1 MNILSSYETIAK
13 SNGTTL
19 KKHTE
24 DALDISNYLISS
36 NKAVLENWGK
46 LNEIDV
52 SLLEENIHS
61 ALFFHDFGKGAIKWQ
76 EEALKNEP
84 HLPPHAPYSGYFLF
98 QNEGDFCSRLAC
110 ISHHSLLTEYSF
122 DKVPYPGSFNEKYL
136 MEFATKNNYK
146 ISLNVPWA
154 NYFEGLKKFK
164 ISSQSPNF
172 RNKWNNQIDTKFKA
186 KYCLILSYL
195 TTSDGIASKI
205 EEENTLGLDVTN
217 ILTKWFPSPSD
228 IYKGISKIKGNKK
241 LTDIQN
247 RVLNV
252 MSQSSNIFDYSKP
265 FRIEAPCGEG
275 KTLAALLVAKELI
288 NQNIIN
294 KVIFTLP
301 TQVTS
306 NNMVQEFEDEYRIPR
321 DWIGIYHSEVM
332 SFLIENTDEEEES
345 DFSISSQK
353 FWNLIYSKPFNI
365 STIDHLLLSLVNG
378 FKYAPRAFG
387 NILNSL
393 IVIDELHYY
402 DSHTIGMV
410 ECLCEVLRRLK
421 IPHIIMSATIPSQI
435 KHKFDDSYQKIQSSG
450 RDNECKEKNPF
461 TFEYHNSEI
470 DEDETVSDEFI
481 KLLMESDGQNVGI
494 IVNTVP
500 KSKMIFSE
508 LKQRFPERQILLY
521 NSQFMR
527 KDRPKKEKI
536 LRIFGK
542 RLFEEPGEEEIQ
554 FCKQYGFDPD
564 LPFIFVGTQVAEIS
578 LNISFDVLIS
588 ELAPLDAL
596 IQRGGRLH
604 RKMSFNN
611 SEECNCPQCKRFDN
625 EHTYKFHIFDTGEFC
640 YPYYTHEDKNGVMKE
655 IIENTRKQIFKNTL
669 FTFKI
674 GIKMMDNVY
683 TNEKM
688 FSEFNADISFWGAY
702 VEDLIFGKRPNKS
715 EEEGGQLR
723 IQTRNIG
730 MNTFDVLP
738 EQFEYKDGHIQ
749 AQDFIKKICSNPQFA
764 KNNELNFNG
773 INEISKYLIKVSNKF
788 YFANEGNKN
797 GLKIKMGKME
807 RYVKEIN
814 LEYDFEK
821 GLYAFNN
828 FD

>member
-1 MNILSSYETIAK
+1 MNILSSYKTIAK
-13 SNGTTL
+13 SNGTSL

-24 DALDISNYLISS
+24 NALNVSNYLISS
-36 NKAVLENWGK
+36 NREILENWGK
-46 LNEIDV
+46 LNKINID
-52 SLLEENIHS
+52 LLLNEIHS
-61 ALFFHDFGKGAIKWQ
+61 AIFFHDFGKGAVKWQ
-76 EEALKNEP
+76 EEALKEEP
-84 HLPPHAPYSGYFLF
+84 HLPPHAPYSGYFLL
-98 QNEGDFCSRLAC
+98 QNETDFCSHLAC
-110 ISHHSLLTEYSF
+110 ISHHSLLTES
-122 DKVPYPGSFNEKYL
+122 SFNNVRYPKDFNKEYL
-136 MEFATKNNYK
+136 TKFATENNYK
-146 ISLNVPWA
+146 VSFDIPWENYFESLKNFKKDSQSLNV
-154 NYFEGLKKFK
+154 
-164 ISSQSPNF
+164 
-172 RNKWNNQIDTKFKA
+172 RNKWNNQIDTYFKA

-205 EEENTLGLDVTN
+205 EEDSSDTN
-217 ILTKWFPSPSD
+217 LNGNLSKWFPSPSD
-228 IYKGISKIKGNKK
+228 ICKEVNEIEGDKK

-247 RVLNV
+247 KVLNV
-252 MSQSSNIFDYSKP
+252 LSKSSNIFDYSKP

-275 KTLAALLVAKELI
+275 KTLTALLVAKELL

-306 NNMVQEFEDEYRIPR
+306 NNMVQEFEDEYKIPR

-332 SFLIENTDEEEES
+332 SFLIENTDEEQES
-345 DFSISSQK
+345 DFSISSKK

-421 IPHIIMSATIPSQI
+421 IPHIIMSATIPIQI
-435 KHKFDDSYQKIQSSG
+435 KDKFDDAYQKIQSSG
-450 RDNECKEKNPF
+450 RDNQDNEKNPF
-461 TFEYHNSEI
+461 IFEYHDSEI
-470 DEDETVSDEFI
+470 DYGETISDEF
-481 KLLMESDGQNVGI
+481 LRLFAESDGQNVGI

-500 KSKMIFSE
+500 KSKKIFNE

-542 RLFEEPGEEEIQ
+542 KLFEEPNVEEIE
-554 FCKQYGFDPD
+554 FCEQYNFDLH
-564 LPFIFVGTQVAEIS
+564 LPFVFVGTQVAEIS
-578 LNISFDVLIS
+578 LNISFDVLLS

-611 SEECNCPQCKRFDN
+611 STECNCTQCKRFDN
-625 EHTYKFHIFDTGEFC
+625 KHTYKFHIFATGEFC
-640 YPYYTHEDKNGVMKE
+640 FPYYTPNDENGIMKE
-655 IIENTRKQIFKNTL
+655 IIENTRNQITKNT
-669 FTFKI
+669 FYTFKT

-688 FSEFNADISFWGAY
+688 FSEFNADISFWDAY
-702 VEDLIFGKRPNKS
+702 IEDLIFGKTPGKS

-738 EQFEYKDGHIQ
+738 EQFEYDGGHVQ
-749 AQDFIKKICSNPQFA
+749 AQDFLKKICSNPRFV
-764 KNNELNFNG
+764 KNGELNFRG
-773 INEISKYLIKVSNKF
+773 INEISKYLIKVPIKF
-788 YFANEGNKN
+788 YYGNENDSN
-797 GLKIKMGKME
+797 RLKIRIGKNK
-807 RYVKEIN
+807 RYLKEIN
-814 LEYDFEK
+814 LEYNFEK
-821 GLYAFNN
+821 GLYAFDN